1 MIEMNIFLNA
11 VADYNIDSAI
21 QSELVKQSQEYRVL
35 ATLRYLFPSRFDYM
49 IKGERPDLQDIASGT
64 GIEVTI
70 AAKDKD
76 MQAARVFTENCENHR
91 SSKAINGKKA
101 IENKGYSIIQNQYGK
116 VLIAPT
122 GTLESEKRVFQ
133 DCIQR
138 KLLRAGEYRI
148 GFPKLGLAVLLTEI
162 PTTEA
167 ERSYND
173 WVYDVLISTE
183 AAFDF
188 VYVISERFCHYYDIL
203 THHTLRKAISKEETF
218 LLGKVAR
225 MTAEGALTL
234 DSLVWS

>member
-1 MIEMNIFLNA
+1 MIEMNIFSNV
-11 VADYNIDSAI
+11 VADYIIDSAI
-21 QSELVKQSQEYRVL
+21 QSELVKQSQEFRVL
-35 ATLRYLFPSRFDYM
+35 ATLRYLFPNRFDYM

-91 SSKAINGKKA
+91 SSKAIYGKKA
-101 IENKGYSIIQNQYGK
+101 IENNGYSIIQNQYGK
-116 VLIAPT
+116 VLTVPT
-122 GTLESEKRVFQ
+122 GTLEGEKRVFQ
-133 DCIQR
+133 DCIHR
-138 KLLRAGEYRI
+138 KLLKASEYRR

-167 ERSYND
+167 ERSFGD
-173 WVYDVLISTE
+173 WVYDVLPSKE

-188 VYVISERFCHYYDIL
+188 VYIISERFCHYYNIL
-203 THHTLRKAISKEETF
+203 MPYRLRKAITKEETL

-225 MTAEGALTL
+225 MTAEGELTL
-234 DSLVWS
+234 DSPVWS